1 MSLLIW
7 IISIFLL
14 LDFKIIDIKIFLC
27 YFIMDNNSYNKNSCK
42 ITKDLLLNCVKKS
55 NKLDECVLLKS
66 IYNRYCKKFVINISL
81 K

>member
-1 MSLLIW
+1 
-7 IISIFLL
+7 
-14 LDFKIIDIKIFLC
+14 
-27 YFIMDNNSYNKNSCK
+27 MDNNSYNKNSCK

-55 NKLDECVLLKS
+55 NKLDEYLLLKS

>member
-14 LDFKIIDIKIFLC
+14 LDFKIIDIEIFLC
-27 YFIMDNNSYNKNSCK
+27 SFIMENNFYNKNSCK

-66 IYNRYCKKFVINISL
+66 IYNRYCKKFVINISS

>member
-1 MSLLIW
+1 MEHS
-7 IISIFLL
+7 F
-14 LDFKIIDIKIFLC
+14 
-27 YFIMDNNSYNKNSCK
+27 YNKNSCK

-66 IYNRYCKKFVINISL
+66 IYNRYCKKFVINISS